1 MDTAKIKARIEKL
14 RKEIEYHNRKYYIE
28 NRPVISDYEFDRL
41 MRELQELEAQYP
53 QFITP
58 DSPTQRVGSDLT
70 NEFPSVQHL
79 VPMQSLSNAYSYEEL
94 QDYMNRT
101 NRLLGTASVEYI
113 VEQKID
119 GVSINLRYENGIL
132 QLALTRGDGIMGEDI
147 TANAKTVKDIPL
159 HIDYPKLI
167 EIRGEIFMTHD
178 EFLQIN
184 KKRVENGEEPFAN
197 PRNATAGSVKLKY
210 SREVAKRRLHSIL
223 YGVGYF
229 EEGEFVLQYELLQFL
244 KEQGF
249 RTNPHFKKCTSLNE
263 IKDFCDEWEKRRSE
277 LPFDIDGMV
286 VKVNSFEYQRKLGS
300 TAKSPR
306 WAIAYKFKAEEA
318 ITKLIK
324 IDFQVGRTGAV
335 TPVARLV
342 PVQISGSTVSNATLH
357 NEDEIKR
364 LKLKIGD
371 YVKVI
376 KAGEVIPKV
385 TGVVFEKR
393 DGTEKPF
400 KMITNCPVCHTKL
413 IKPVGE
419 AIWRCPNISC
429 PAQIKRSLEHF
440 VSRNAMD
447 IEGFG
452 ESLISFLVDNNF
464 VKDIAD
470 LYKFDYNKL
479 KQFEGFKEK
488 SVQNLKKAIEKSKE
502 TPFPKVLYA
511 IGIRYVGVKTARI
524 LAESFKSI
532 NKLQRASVEEVM
544 EVPEIGE
551 KIAYSVVDYFQNP
564 QNQKLIEELKKLG
577 LQFEIKEEKR
587 KPQKLKGLRF
597 VLTGTLPHYTRDE
610 MKELITEYGGE
621 VISTVSKNVD
631 YLVVGENPGSKLNK
645 ARKIGTIKILSEDE
659 VLKMMKPSP

>member
-1 MDTAKIKARIEKL
+1 
-14 RKEIEYHNRKYYIE
+14 
-28 NRPVISDYEFDRL
+28 
-41 MRELQELEAQYP
+41 
-53 QFITP
+53 
-58 DSPTQRVGSDLT
+58 
-70 NEFPSVQHL
+70 
-79 VPMQSLSNAYSYEEL
+79 MQSLSNAYSYEEL

>member
-1 MDTAKIKARIEKL
+1 
-14 RKEIEYHNRKYYIE
+14 
-28 NRPVISDYEFDRL
+28 

>member
-1 MDTAKIKARIEKL
+1 MDIEKVKERIEKL
-14 RKEIEYHNRKYYIE
+14 RKEIEYHNRKYYTE
-28 NRPVISDYEFDRL
+28 NKPVISDYEFDQL
-41 MRELQELEAQYP
+41 MRKLQELEAQYP

-70 NEFPSVQHL
+70 NEFPSVPHL

-94 QDYMNRT
+94 QDYMNRVT
-101 NRLLGTASVEYI
+101 RLIGTASIEYV

-132 QLALTRGDGIMGEDI
+132 QLALTRGDGVVGEDI
-147 TANAKTVKDIPL
+147 TANAKTVADIPL
-159 HIDYPKLI
+159 RIEYPKLI

-178 EFLQIN
+178 EFARIN
-184 KKRVENGEEPFAN
+184 KERAQNGEELFAN
-197 PRNATAGSVKLKY
+197 PRNATAGSIKLKY
-210 SREVAKRRLHSIL
+210 SREVAKRRLRSLL
-223 YGVGYF
+223 YGVGYH
-229 EEGEFVLQYELLQFL
+229 EEGEFSSQYELLQFL

-249 RTNPHFKKCTSLNE
+249 RTNPHIKKCTSLKE
-263 IKDFCDEWEKRRSE
+263 IQDFCDEWEKRRFE

-286 VKVNSFEYQRKLGS
+286 LKVNSFEYQRRLGS

-318 ITKLIK
+318 ITKLVN

-335 TPVARLV
+335 TPVARLI
-342 PVQISGSTVSNATLH
+342 PVKISGTTVSNATLH

-376 KAGEVIPKV
+376 KAGEIIPKV
-385 TGVVFEKR
+385 TSVVFEKR

-400 KMITNCPVCHTKL
+400 KMITHCPVCHTKL
-413 IKPVGE
+413 VKPVGE

-429 PAQIKRSLEHF
+429 PAQIKRSLQHF

-464 VKDIAD
+464 VKNIAD
-470 LYKFDYNKL
+470 LYKFDYTKL
-479 KQFEGFKEK
+479 RQFEGFEEK
-488 SVQNLKKAIEKSKE
+488 SVQNLKNAIEKSKE
-502 TPFPKVLYA
+502 IPFPKVLYA
-511 IGIRYVGVKTARI
+511 LGIRYVGVKTARI
-524 LAESFKSI
+524 LAEHFKSI
-532 NKLQRASVEEVM
+532 DNLQKASEEEIM
-544 EVPEIGE
+544 QIQEIGE
-551 KIAYSVVDYFQNP
+551 KIAQSVVSYFQNP

-577 LQFEIKEEKR
+577 LQFELKEEKA
-587 KPQKLKGLRF
+587 KPQKLKGLKF
-597 VLTGTLPHYTRDE
+597 VITGTLLNYTRDE
-610 MKELITEYGGE
+610 IKELLTENGGE
-621 VISTVSKNVD
+621 VLSSVGKNVD
-631 YLVVGENPGSKLNK
+631 YLVVGENPGSKLDK
-645 ARKIGTIKILSEDE
+645 AREIGTIKIISEDE
-659 VLKMMKPSP
+659 VLKMIKISP

>member
-1 MDTAKIKARIEKL
+1 MDLEKVKERIEKL

-28 NRPVISDYEFDRL
+28 NKPVISDYEFDQL
-41 MRELQELEAQYP
+41 MRELQELEEQYP
-53 QFITP
+53 QFKTP

-70 NEFPSVQHL
+70 NEFPSLPHL

-94 QDYMNRT
+94 KDYMNRV
-101 NRLLGTASVEYI
+101 NRLLGTTSVEYV

-132 QLALTRGDGIMGEDI
+132 QLALTRGDGIVGEDI
-147 TANAKTVKDIPL
+147 TANAKTVADIPL
-159 HIDYPKLI
+159 RIEYPKLI

-178 EFLQIN
+178 EFARIN

-197 PRNATAGSVKLKY
+197 PRNAAAGSLKLKY
-210 SREVAKRRLHSIL
+210 SREVAKRRLRSFL

-229 EEGEFVLQYELLQFL
+229 EEGAFSSQYELLQFL
-244 KEQGF
+244 QKQGF
-249 RTNPHFKKCTSLNE
+249 RTNPHIKRCTSLKE
-263 IKDFCDEWEKRRSE
+263 IQDFCDEWEKKRFD

-286 VKVNSFEYQRKLGS
+286 LKVNSFEYQSRLGS

-306 WAIAYKFKAEEA
+306 WAIAYKFKAAEA
-318 ITKLIK
+318 ITKLVN

-335 TPVARLV
+335 TPVARLI
-342 PVQISGSTVSNATLH
+342 PVKISGSTVSNATLH

-376 KAGEVIPKV
+376 KAGEIIPKV
-385 TGVVFEKR
+385 TSVVFEKR

-400 KMITNCPVCHTKL
+400 KMISHCPVCHTKL
-413 IKPVGE
+413 VKPVGE

-452 ESLISFLVDNNF
+452 EALISFLVDKNF
-464 VKDIAD
+464 VKNFAD
-470 LYKFDYNKL
+470 LYKFDYTKL

-488 SVQNLKKAIEKSKE
+488 SVQNLKDAIEKSK
-502 TPFPKVLYA
+502 TKPFSKVLYA
-511 IGIRYVGVKTARI
+511 LGIRYVGIKTAHI
-524 LAESFKSI
+524 LAEHFKSI
-532 NKLQRASVEEVM
+532 DNLQQASVEEIM
-544 EVPEIGE
+544 QVPEIGE
-551 KIAYSVVDYFQNP
+551 KIAQSVVAYFQNP
-564 QNQKLIEELKKLG
+564 QNKKLIEELKKLG
-577 LQFEIKEEKR
+577 LQFELKEEKA
-587 KPQKLKGLRF
+587 KPQKLKGLKF
-597 VLTGTLPHYTRDE
+597 VITGTLPNYTRDE
-610 MKELITEYGGE
+610 IKELILEEGGE
-621 VISTVSKNVD
+621 VLSSVSKNVD
-631 YLVVGENPGSKLNK
+631 YLVLGENPGSKLAK
-645 ARKIGTIKILSEDE
+645 AKKIGTIKIISEDE
-659 VLKMMKPSP
+659 VLKMIKG

>member
-1 MDTAKIKARIEKL
+1 MDAAKIKACIEKL

-101 NRLLGTASVEYI
+101 NRLLGTTSVEYI